1 MLNNYIKI
9 KNKEEANINNK
20 KKINIIHYKLRV
32 KFGYTLN
39 NKITENIE
47 ISYVEQMSFFKKIF
61 MIVSV
66 K

>member
-32 KFGYTLN
+32 KFGYTLEN
-39 NKITENIE
+39 EKII
-47 ISYVEQMSFFKKIF
+47 IK
-61 MIVSV
+61 
-66 K
+66 